1 MMNLLYSR
9 GCGAS
14 VSSLA
19 VPSVAEPPLKP
30 ELLRPPLEV
39 FGIGSVFVVFAPL
52 LSKEDEIPCPGNPMI
67 QISTSLGT

>member
-1 MMNLLYSR
+1 MMDLLYSR

-30 ELLRPPLEV
+30 ELLRLEV